1 MGNATASTWIPNTS
15 DADEVAD
22 QIFVVFMGLAFVA
35 FVCVML
41 SYTVVASTLREM
53 SDWAQRTSRAEM
65 QLSEATGL
73 PTSACGA
80 FRADGILDDEDEDEL
95 IDPPLLRRA
104 SQESFFNTFVHALT
118 LPQSTTRS
126 PRVTRV

>member
-1 MGNATASTWIPNTS
+1 MGNATASTWISEAS

-22 QIFVVFMGLAFVA
+22 QIFVVFMGVAFVA

-73 PTSACGA
+73 PSACGA

-95 IDPPLLRRA
+95 IDPPLLRCA
-104 SQESFFNTFVHALT
+104 SRESF
-118 LPQSTTRS
+118 
-126 PRVTRV
+126 

>member
-1 MGNATASTWIPNTS
+1 MGNTTASTWIPETS

-22 QIFVVFMGLAFVA
+22 QIFVVFMGVGFVA

-65 QLSEATGL
+65 QLSEDTGL
-73 PTSACGA
+73 PSACGA

-95 IDPPLLRRA
+95 IDPPLLGCASRA
-104 SQESFFNTFVHALT
+104 SF
-118 LPQSTTRS
+118 
-126 PRVTRV
+126 